1 MLWGN
6 MLKFSYF
13 FKSVELNLGET
24 KKFIKNYKDTQ
35 LRLLCMSLLVE
46 ETPTRSYGK
55 WFTDEAYVR
64 KVKGIASQQT
74 DTHSMK
80 VMWFLIEILVK

>member
-1 MLWGN
+1 MLGGN
-6 MLKFSYF
+6 MLKFSYLK
-13 FKSVELNLGET
+13 KSVELNLGET
-24 KKFIKNYKDTQ
+24 KYIKHYKDTQ

-46 ETPTRSYGK
+46 ETPTGSYGK
-55 WFTDEAYVR
+55 WFTDEAYIR

-80 VMWFLIEILVK
+80 VMWFLIEILAK